1 MPFSFSNKEGCVS
14 LRICIW
20 IIFIIKSRT
29 TVGIVLETDLLS
41 REEKKRISVYLN
53 VPSK

>member
-29 TVGIVLETDLLS
+29 VGIVLETDLLS